1 MQPSAFGIVPSPGAF
16 GDRWQSRWPPC
27 CARCPTG
34 SLRSLGCSPGVT
46 PLSPERAQSC
56 SPGGADPA
64 PVWPHGAQ
72 QRGGLCP
79 AACPLTP
86 QPRRPPVPSTQVPVV
101 PSAPLFPRP
110 QSPRWVG
117 WSRRGHRWW
126 GAVGADTLSS
136 TPLHNTF
143 CNWDRSSRALVR
155 FAGASTSPA
164 HEGTEVPLS
173 PWGRF
178 LHLSMQGGG
187 ADPAPLR
194 RLGSPGGRR
203 DGLRRS
209 HRAVPGPA
217 RAAGA
222 SAESPAAAPGPA
234 LPAGRRPARPRSPPA
249 APPAPPVPAASR
261 PSVCPSTVTRQRNS
275 RR

>member
-16 GDRWQSRWPPC
+16 GDRWQSRWPLC

-101 PSAPLFPRP
+101 PSAPLSPRP
-110 QSPRWVG
+110 QSPRWAG
-117 WSRRGHRWW
+117 RSRRGHRWW

-136 TPLHNTF
+136 TPPSQHLLQLGPELAGTGEVRRRF
-143 CNWDRSSRALVR
+143 RLPGTRRDRSPLVPMGTVPPSLH
-155 FAGASTSPA
+155 AGR
-164 HEGTEVPLS
+164 GC
-173 PWGRF
+173 
-178 LHLSMQGGG
+178 
-187 ADPAPLR
+187 
-194 RLGSPGGRR
+194 GSC
-203 DGLRRS
+203 
-209 HRAVPGPA
+209 
-217 RAAGA
+217 
-222 SAESPAAAPGPA
+222 PAAAPRQPRG
-234 LPAGRRPARPRSPPA
+234 PAGRA
-249 APPAPPVPAASR
+249 APQPPRCAGT
-261 PSVCPSTVTRQRNS
+261 CPGGRCQR
-275 RR
+275 